1 MKRVVSAFL
10 LVVVILGLLPIQ
22 ASAAEDIPEPAL
34 LEEIDGYYISDSFA
48 LPNTHSHIS
57 NTGLADA
64 GDDWSPMFR
73 VVTYSVYGCINQ
85 ALIRCTLDG
94 KREKD
99 YLLIRSM
106 VTPLDGAG
114 NI

>member
-22 ASAAEDIPEPAL
+22 ANAAEDIPEPAL

-64 GDDWSPMFR
+64 GDDSGTR